1 MTDLPDPA
9 PSAASAASSG
19 STGAELTLSNG
30 EMVRVLESCLHVL
43 HEIEARQAQD
53 LGVLSLTRDDGR
65 GIDILVRHIVYV
77 RPMR

>member
-1 MTDLPDPA
+1 MTDLPDPTR
-9 PSAASAASSG
+9 SAASSESPG

-30 EMVRVLESCLHVL
+30 EMVRVLESRLHVL

>member
-1 MTDLPDPA
+1 MTDRPDPTR
-9 PSAASAASSG
+9 SAASAESEG
-19 STGAELTLSNG
+19 SKGAELTLSNG
-30 EMVRVLESCLHVL
+30 EMVRVLESRLHVL